1 MRQTEQTNVSQNA
14 PLTTSPTPART
25 EVCFTLIKALSI
37 LELC

>member
-1 MRQTEQTNVSQNA
+1 MRQVSQTNVSQNI
-14 PLTTSPTPART
+14 PLATSHSPART